1 MVSNEN
7 ITDNDWN
14 LNESRTLIQ
23 ALIKDFY
30 KNNLNSFADPLK
42 KEGLV
47 AAGKEI
53 SQIIILFNRLQKLI
67 NRNTPQNI
75 WWDKIPRIV
84 VPDNRDKIQRE
95 LTELS
100 KALIF
105 AIEALRESSSNINI
119 AQAIRFDVEQIVC
132 KYEHPVTG
140 FIINPFLSVHRSPS
154 TTTKVIF
161 GLISAVFI
169 YGGITFSSIAGL
181 WIFSEVVNYYN
192 NNNYNINKK
201 ALQNEIKEIQKYTD
215 NRVEAIQNKA
225 EQQNKS
231 ENANSTS
238 EDNVNKLKQGKEEIK
253 ELSTISQENAEFK
266 RLELT
271 RLNSNLTELNSQYS
285 KRQSVNEKYNEFLLQ
300 LSLAISAGTLGSI
313 ISILIRIEEFQ
324 SKKYSDPLTPF
335 LVGAFKPMIGGAFS
349 VLFLA
354 LINSGII
361 LMFINPSVFKLN
373 PTTNEQSSQDQQR
386 SLIFVIAFVVGFSER
401 LAKDFIGKAEE
412 IAGANRDNPESQ
424 LVTNELATDV
434 DSLNIVP
441 NQLAL
446 SCLKNSAVGSKIL
459 PNELDIN
466 DSLNGADDLD
476 PNKGDR

>member
-1 MVSNEN
+1 MIYSQKLTE
-7 ITDNDWN
+7 DNWN
-14 LNESRTLIQ
+14 LDESRTLIQ

-30 KNNLNSFADPLK
+30 KNNLNSFADPSK
-42 KEGLV
+42 QEGLI

-67 NRNTPQNI
+67 NRNTPRNI
-75 WWDKIPRIV
+75 WWDKVPRVFI
-84 VPDNRDKIQRE
+84 PDNRNKIQRE
-95 LTELS
+95 LNELS

-132 KYEHPVTG
+132 KYEHPLTG

-161 GLISAVFI
+161 GLISAIFI

-215 NRVEAIQNKA
+215 KRVEQIQNKD
-225 EQQNKS
+225 EQNDQS
-231 ENANSTS
+231 ERMNPPDNN
-238 EDNVNKLKQGKEEIK
+238 NVNKLKTSEIK
-253 ELSTISQENAEFK
+253 ELTIISQKNAEFK
-266 RLELT
+266 STELT
-271 RLNSNLTELNSQYS
+271 TLNSNLAELNAQYS
-285 KRQSVNEKYNEFLLQ
+285 KRQSLNDKYNEFLLQ

-324 SKKYSDPLTPF
+324 KKKYSDPLTPF
-335 LVGAFKPMIGGAFS
+335 LVGAFKPMIGGAFA

-361 LMFINPSVFKLN
+361 LMFINPSVLKLN
-373 PTTNEQSSQDQQR
+373 PTTNQESSQDQQR

-412 IAGANRDNPESQ
+412 IAGGNRENPEPKLAVGESST
-424 LVTNELATDV
+424 LVN
-434 DSLNIVP
+434 DSSMLQKQVANTVVTSNISP
-441 NQLAL
+441 NQ
-446 SCLKNSAVGSKIL
+446 
-459 PNELDIN
+459 P
-466 DSLNGADDLD
+466 
-476 PNKGDR
+476 

>member
-1 MVSNEN
+1 MVSNQN
-7 ITDNDWN
+7 ATDNNWN
-14 LNESRTLIQ
+14 LDESRTLIQ

-30 KNNLNSFADPLK
+30 KNNLNNFADPIK
-42 KEGLV
+42 QEGLI

-67 NRNTPQNI
+67 NRNTPQKI

-84 VPDNRDKIQRE
+84 IPDNRDKIQIE
-95 LTELS
+95 LTELC

-169 YGGITFSSIAGL
+169 YGGITFASIAGL
-181 WIFSEVVNYYN
+181 WIFSEAVNFYN

-201 ALQNEIKEIQKYTD
+201 ALQNEIKDIQRYTD
-215 NRVEAIQNKA
+215 KRVEQIQNNA
-225 EQQNKS
+225 EEENKS
-231 ENANSTS
+231 ENRNSTS
-238 EDNVNKLKQGKEEIK
+238 DNDVNKSKQSKEEIK
-253 ELSTISQENAEFK
+253 ELDIISQKNAEFK
-266 RLELT
+266 STELT
-271 RLNSNLTELNSQYS
+271 TLNSNLAELNAQYS
-285 KRQSVNEKYNEFLLQ
+285 KRQSINAKSNEFLLQ

-324 SKKYSDPLTPF
+324 KKKYSDPLTPF
-335 LVGAFKPMIGGAFS
+335 LVGAFKPMIGGAFA

-361 LMFINPSVFKLN
+361 LMFVNPSVFKLN
-373 PTTNEQSSQDQQR
+373 PTTNPESSQDQQR

-412 IAGANRDNPESQ
+412 IAGANRENSESKP
-424 LVTNELATDV
+424 VVNELLSDV
-434 DSLNIVP
+434 DSSNMLQKQVAHNIVASNIMP
-441 NQLAL
+441 N
-446 SCLKNSAVGSKIL
+446 K
-459 PNELDIN
+459 LDSS
-466 DSLNGADDLD
+466 DSLNGADDL
-476 PNKGDR
+476 NSGSSDR

>member
-1 MVSNEN
+1 MLSNKN

-14 LNESRTLIQ
+14 LDESRTLIQ

-30 KNNLNSFADPLK
+30 KNNLNSFSDPVK
-42 KEGLV
+42 QEELV

-67 NRNTPQNI
+67 NRNAPQKI
-75 WWDKIPRIV
+75 WWDKIPRIFI
-84 VPDNRDKIQRE
+84 PDNRDKVQIE

-119 AQAIRFDVEQIVC
+119 AQAIRFDVEQIIC
-132 KYEHPVTG
+132 KYEHPITG

-169 YGGITFSSIAGL
+169 YGGITSSSIAGL
-181 WIFSEVVNYYN
+181 WIFSEAVNFYN

-201 ALQNEIKEIQKYTD
+201 LLQNEIKEIQKYTD
-215 NRVEAIQNKA
+215 NRVDEIQNQA
-225 EQQNKS
+225 EQKKPLES
-231 ENANSTS
+231 TNSNPAS
-238 EDNVNKLKQGKEEIK
+238 VNDFNKLKTSKEEIK
-253 ELSTISQENAEFK
+253 ELSIISQKNAEFK
-266 RLELT
+266 STELT
-271 RLNSNLTELNSQYS
+271 NLNNNLAELNAQYN
-285 KRQSVNEKYNEFLLQ
+285 KRQSINAKYNEFLLQ

-324 SKKYSDPLTPF
+324 KKKYSDPLTPF

-361 LMFINPSVFKLN
+361 LMFVNPSVFKLN
-373 PTTNEQSSQDQQR
+373 PTTNQESSQDQQR

-412 IAGANRDNPESQ
+412 IAGANRDNLEYKS
-424 LVTNELATDV
+424 VTNELSIDV
-434 DSLNIVP
+434 DGSNISQKQVANSVAISNTSPNQVDSENSLN
-441 NQLAL
+441 AT
-446 SCLKNSAVGSKIL
+446 
-459 PNELDIN
+459 
-466 DSLNGADDLD
+466 DDLD
-476 PNKGDR
+476 SSKGDR

>member
-1 MVSNEN
+1 MVSNQN
-7 ITDNDWN
+7 ITDNNWN
-14 LNESRTLIQ
+14 LDESRALIQ

-30 KNNLNSFADPLK
+30 KNNFNNFVDPIK
-42 KEGLV
+42 QEELV
-47 AAGKEI
+47 AAGREI

-84 VPDNRDKIQRE
+84 LPDNRDKIQKE
-95 LTELS
+95 LAELS

-105 AIEALRESSSNINI
+105 AIEALHESSSNINI

-132 KYEHPVTG
+132 KYEHPLTG

-169 YGGITFSSIAGL
+169 YGGITSSSIAGL

-215 NRVEAIQNKA
+215 SRVEAIQSKA
-225 EQQNKS
+225 EQQNQS
-231 ENANSTS
+231 ENNNSTP
-238 EDNVNKLKQGKEEIK
+238 DANRLKQSKEEIK
-253 ELSTISQENAEFK
+253 ELDIISQKNAEFK
-266 RLELT
+266 STELT
-271 RLNSNLTELNSQYS
+271 TLNSNLAELNAQYS
-285 KRQSVNEKYNEFLLQ
+285 KRQSVNAKYNEFLLQ

-324 SKKYSDPLTPF
+324 KKKYSDPLTPF
-335 LVGAFKPMIGGAFS
+335 LVGAFKPMIGGAFA

-412 IAGANRDNPESQ
+412 IAGGNRDSPEYQ
-424 LVTNELATDV
+424 PIAHELASDV
-434 DSLNIVP
+434 DSLKMLP
-441 NQLAL
+441 NTLA
-446 SCLKNSAVGSKIL
+446 SNGLKNSAIPSNIL
-459 PNELDIN
+459 PIQLDSTDLLN
-466 DSLNGADDLD
+466 DADDSD
-476 PNKGDR
+476 RNTGDR

>member
-1 MVSNEN
+1 MVSNQN
-7 ITDNDWN
+7 ITENDWN
-14 LNESRTLIQ
+14 LDESRTLIQ

-30 KNNLNSFADPLK
+30 KNNLNSFADPIK
-42 KEGLV
+42 QEGLI

-53 SQIIILFNRLQKLI
+53 SQIIILFNRLQKLL

-75 WWDKIPRIV
+75 WWDKIPRLVI
-84 VPDNRDKIQRE
+84 PNNRDKIQRE

-105 AIEALRESSSNINI
+105 AIEALRESSSNLNI

-132 KYEHPVTG
+132 KYEHPLTG

-169 YGGITFSSIAGL
+169 YGGITSSSITGL
-181 WIFSEVVNYYN
+181 WIFSEVINYYN
-192 NNNYNINKK
+192 NNNYNTNKK
-201 ALQNEIKEIQKYTD
+201 ALQNEIKDIQRYTD
-215 NRVEAIQNKA
+215 KRVEQIQNKA
-225 EQQNKS
+225 EQQNQSESQNSPS
-231 ENANSTS
+231 EN
-238 EDNVNKLKQGKEEIK
+238 DVNKLKQSKDEIK
-253 ELSTISQENAEFK
+253 ELGIISQKNTEFK
-266 RLELT
+266 STELT
-271 RLNSNLTELNSQYS
+271 ILNSNLAELNAQYS

-324 SKKYSDPLTPF
+324 KKKYSDPLTPF
-335 LVGAFKPMIGGAFS
+335 LVGAFKPMIGGAFA

-354 LINSGII
+354 LINSGVL
-361 LMFINPSVFKLN
+361 LMIINPNVLKLN
-373 PTTNEQSSQDQQR
+373 QASPQQSSQDQQR

-412 IAGANRDNPESQ
+412 IAGGNRDNPGYKP
-424 LVTNELATDV
+424 VTNELSTDI
-434 DSLNIVP
+434 DSLNMLP
-441 NQLAL
+441 NQLAISGL
-446 SCLKNSAVGSKIL
+446 TNSVVASNLL
-459 PNELDIN
+459 PNQLDSS
-466 DSLNGADDLD
+466 DSLNGKDDLD
-476 PNKGDR
+476 PRKID

>member
-1 MVSNEN
+1 MFNQKTTE
-7 ITDNDWN
+7 NDWN
-14 LNESRTLIQ
+14 LDESRTLIQ

-30 KNNLNSFADPLK
+30 KNNLNNFADSTK
-42 KEGLV
+42 QKELV
-47 AAGKEI
+47 SAGKEI

-67 NRNTPQNI
+67 NRNTPQKI
-75 WWDKIPRIV
+75 WWDEIPRILI
-84 VPDNRDKIQRE
+84 PDNRNTIQRE

-132 KYEHPVTG
+132 KYEHPITG

-169 YGGITFSSIAGL
+169 YGGITSSSIAGL
-181 WIFSEVVNYYN
+181 WMFSEMINYYN
-192 NNNYNINKK
+192 NNNYNINKNF
-201 ALQNEIKEIQKYTD
+201 LQSEIKEIQKYTD
-215 NRVEAIQNKA
+215 NRVEEIQNQA
-225 EQQNKS
+225 ETKNKS
-231 ENANSTS
+231 DNTNSAS
-238 EDNVNKLKQGKEEIK
+238 VDDVSKLKTTKEEIK
-253 ELSTISQENAEFK
+253 ELNIISQKNAEFK
-266 RLELT
+266 STELT
-271 RLNSNLTELNSQYS
+271 ILNSNLAELNAQYN
-285 KRQSVNEKYNEFLLQ
+285 KRQSVNQKYNEFLLQ

-324 SKKYSDPLTPF
+324 KKKYSDPLTPF
-335 LVGAFKPMIGGAFS
+335 LVGAFKPMIGGAFA

-354 LINSGII
+354 LINSGLIS
-361 LMFINPSVFKLN
+361 MFINPSIFKLN
-373 PTTNEQSSQDQQR
+373 PTTNQESSQDQQR

-412 IAGANRDNPESQ
+412 IASGNRENPEYKP
-424 LVTNELATDV
+424 VTNELSIDV
-434 DSLNIVP
+434 DSLNMP
-441 NQLAL
+441 EKKSA
-446 SCLKNSAVGSKIL
+446 NSAVIL
-459 PNELDIN
+459 NTLPQQVDSS

-476 PNKGDR
+476 LSKGDR

>member
-7 ITDNDWN
+7 ITDNNWN
-14 LNESRTLIQ
+14 LDESRTLIQ

-30 KNNLNSFADPLK
+30 KNNLNSFADPIK

-181 WIFSEVVNYYN
+181 WVFSEVVNYYN

-231 ENANSTS
+231 VNANSTY

-253 ELSTISQENAEFK
+253 ELSTISQENTEFK

-271 RLNSNLTELNSQYS
+271 RLNSNLTELNAQYS

-424 LVTNELATDV
+424 LVANELASDV

-441 NQLAL
+441 NQLAI
-446 SCLKNSAVGSKIL
+446 SGLKNSAAVSNIL

>member
-1 MVSNEN
+1 MIHNQNVAE
-7 ITDNDWN
+7 DNWN
-14 LNESRTLIQ
+14 LDESRTLIQ

-30 KNNLNSFADPLK
+30 KNNLNSFADPSK
-42 KEGLV
+42 QEGLI

-67 NRNTPQNI
+67 NRNTPRNI
-75 WWDKIPRIV
+75 WWDKIPRVFI
-84 VPDNRDKIQRE
+84 PDNRDKVQRE
-95 LTELS
+95 LAELS

-119 AQAIRFDVEQIVC
+119 AQTIRFDVEQIVC
-132 KYEHPVTG
+132 KYEHPLTG

-169 YGGITFSSIAGL
+169 YGGITSSSIAGL

-201 ALQNEIKEIQKYTD
+201 ALQSEIKEIQKYTD
-215 NRVEAIQNKA
+215 KRVEQIQNKA
-225 EQQNKS
+225 EQNDQS
-231 ENANSTS
+231 ESINSTS
-238 EDNVNKLKQGKEEIK
+238 DNNVNKLKTNKEEIK
-253 ELSTISQENAEFK
+253 ELSIISQKNAEFK
-266 RLELT
+266 STELT
-271 RLNSNLTELNSQYS
+271 TLNSNLAELNAQYS

-324 SKKYSDPLTPF
+324 NKKYSDPLTPF

-373 PTTNEQSSQDQQR
+373 PTTNQESSQDQQR

-412 IAGANRDNPESQ
+412 IAGGNRDNPE
-424 LVTNELATDV
+424 TKFATAELSTAV
-434 DSLNIVP
+434 NDSITLQKEVVNSVVVSNISP
-441 NQLAL
+441 NQL
-446 SCLKNSAVGSKIL
+446 
-459 PNELDIN
+459 
-466 DSLNGADDLD
+466 
-476 PNKGDR
+476 

>member
-1 MVSNEN
+1 MVSDKN

-14 LNESRTLIQ
+14 LDESRTLIQ

-30 KNNLNSFADPLK
+30 KNNLNSFADPIK
-42 KEGLV
+42 QEGLV

-84 VPDNRDKIQRE
+84 IPDNRDKIQRE

-132 KYEHPVTG
+132 KYEHPFTG
-140 FIINPFLSVHRSPS
+140 FIINPFLSIHRSPS

-161 GLISAVFI
+161 GLITAVFI
-169 YGGITFSSIAGL
+169 YGGITSCSLAGL

-192 NNNYNINKK
+192 NNNYNTNKK
-201 ALQNEIKEIQKYTD
+201 ALQNEIKEIQRYTD

-225 EQQNKS
+225 EQQNQS
-231 ENANSTS
+231 ENTNSTL
-238 EDNVNKLKQGKEEIK
+238 DNDVNKLKQSKEEIK
-253 ELSTISQENAEFK
+253 ELTIISQKNTEFK
-266 RLELT
+266 SSELT
-271 RLNSNLTELNSQYS
+271 TLNNNLAELNAQYS
-285 KRQSVNEKYNEFLLQ
+285 KRQSVNEKFNEFLLQ
-300 LSLAISAGTLGSI
+300 LSLAIAAGTLGSI

-324 SKKYSDPLTPF
+324 NKKYSDPLTPF

-361 LMFINPSVFKLN
+361 LMFINPSIFKLN
-373 PTTNEQSSQDQQR
+373 PTTNQQSSQDQQR

-412 IAGANRDNPESQ
+412 IASGNRDNLEYQPVNNE
-424 LVTNELATDV
+424 LVTDV
-434 DSLNIVP
+434 HSLNTLP
-441 NQLAL
+441 NKLAV
-446 SCLKNSAVGSKIL
+446 SSLKNSAIASNISL
-459 PNELDIN
+459 TELDSIDSIN
-466 DSLNGADDLD
+466 GGDDLN
-476 PNKGDR
+476 PSKGDR

>member
-1 MVSNEN
+1 MVSNQN
-7 ITDNDWN
+7 ITDVTDNDWN
-14 LNESRTLIQ
+14 LDASRTLIQ

-30 KNNLNSFADPLK
+30 KNNLNSFTDPLK
-42 KEGLV
+42 QEELI

-67 NRNTPQNI
+67 NINAPQNI
-75 WWDKIPRIV
+75 WWDRIPRLFI
-84 VPDNRDKIQRE
+84 PDNRDKTQRE

-132 KYEHPVTG
+132 KYEHPFTG

-161 GLISAVFI
+161 GLISAIFI
-169 YGGITFSSIAGL
+169 YGGITSSSIAGL
-181 WIFSEVVNYYN
+181 WIFSELANYYN
-192 NNNYNINKK
+192 NNNYNTNRKI
-201 ALQNEIKEIQKYTD
+201 LQNEIKEIQKYTD
-215 NRVEAIQNKA
+215 NRVEQIQNNA
-225 EQQNKS
+225 EQQSQPESKNPTS
-231 ENANSTS
+231 AN
-238 EDNVNKLKQGKEEIK
+238 DINKLKQSKEEIK
-253 ELSTISQENAEFK
+253 ELSIISQKNAEFK
-266 RLELT
+266 STELT
-271 RLNSNLTELNSQYS
+271 TLNSNLAELNAQYS
-285 KRQSVNEKYNEFLLQ
+285 KRQAANEKYNEFLLQ
-300 LSLAISAGTLGSI
+300 LSLAIAAGTLGSI

-324 SKKYSDPLTPF
+324 KKKYSDPLTPF

-373 PTTNEQSSQDQQR
+373 PTTNQESSQDQQR

-412 IAGANRDNPESQ
+412 IAGANRDNLEYKP
-424 LVTNELATDV
+424 VTQELSSDV
-434 DSLNIVP
+434 DSLNTLPIK
-441 NQLAL
+441 AA
-446 SCLKNSAVGSKIL
+446 NSAVASNKL
-459 PNELDIN
+459 PNKVDGN
-466 DSLNGADDLD
+466 DLLNVVENL
-476 PNKGDR
+476 NSSKGDR

>member
-1 MVSNEN
+1 MIFNQN
-7 ITDNDWN
+7 ITKNDWN
-14 LNESRTLIQ
+14 LDEGRTLIQ

-30 KNNLNSFADPLK
+30 KNNLNDFADPTK
-42 KEGLV
+42 QEGLV

-67 NRNTPQNI
+67 NRNAPQKI
-75 WWDKIPRIV
+75 WWDKIPKIFI
-84 VPDNRDKIQRE
+84 PDNRDTIQRE

-100 KALIF
+100 KTLIF
-105 AIEALRESSSNINI
+105 AIEALHESSSNLNI

-132 KYEHPVTG
+132 KYEHPLTG

-181 WIFSEVVNYYN
+181 WIFSELVNYYN
-192 NNNYNINKK
+192 NNNYNLSKDI
-201 ALQNEIKEIQKYTD
+201 LQNEIKDIQKYTD
-215 NRVEAIQNKA
+215 KRVEEIQN
-225 EQQNKS
+225 QS
-231 ENANSTS
+231 ENKNPAPEN
-238 EDNVNKLKQGKEEIK
+238 DVIKLKTSKEEIK
-253 ELSTISQENAEFK
+253 ELNTISQKNAEFK
-266 RLELT
+266 STELT
-271 RLNSNLTELNSQYS
+271 NLNNSLAELNAQYS
-285 KRQSVNEKYNEFLLQ
+285 KRQSINAKYNEFLLQ

-324 SKKYSDPLTPF
+324 KKKYSDPLTPF

-361 LMFINPSVFKLN
+361 LMFINPSVLKLN
-373 PTTNEQSSQDQQR
+373 PTTNQESSQDQQR

-412 IAGANRDNPESQ
+412 IAGANRDNLEYKQ
-424 LVTNELATDV
+424 VTNELSVDV
-434 DSLNIVP
+434 DGSNISQKQVANSIAISNTAP
-441 NQLAL
+441 NQ
-446 SCLKNSAVGSKIL
+446 V
-459 PNELDIN
+459 
-466 DSLNGADDLD
+466 DSDNLLNGADDSK
-476 PNKGDR
+476 P

>member
-1 MVSNEN
+1 MIHNQNVAE
-7 ITDNDWN
+7 DNWN
-14 LNESRTLIQ
+14 LDESRTLIQ

-30 KNNLNSFADPLK
+30 KNNLNSFADPSK
-42 KEGLV
+42 QEGLI

-67 NRNTPQNI
+67 NRNTPRNI
-75 WWDKIPRIV
+75 WWDKIPRVFI
-84 VPDNRDKIQRE
+84 PDNRDKVQRE
-95 LTELS
+95 LAELS

-119 AQAIRFDVEQIVC
+119 GQAIRFDVEQIVC
-132 KYEHPVTG
+132 KYEHPLTG

-169 YGGITFSSIAGL
+169 YGGITSSSIAGL

-201 ALQNEIKEIQKYTD
+201 ALQSEIKEIQKYTD
-215 NRVEAIQNKA
+215 KRVEQIQNKA
-225 EQQNKS
+225 ESNDQS
-231 ENANSTS
+231 ESINSTS
-238 EDNVNKLKQGKEEIK
+238 DNNVNKLKTNKEEIK
-253 ELSTISQENAEFK
+253 ELGIISQKNAEFK
-266 RLELT
+266 STELT
-271 RLNSNLTELNSQYS
+271 TLNSNLAELNAQYS

-324 SKKYSDPLTPF
+324 NKKYSDPLTPF

-373 PTTNEQSSQDQQR
+373 PTTNQESSQDQQR

-412 IAGANRDNPESQ
+412 IAGGNRDNPEAKFA
-424 LVTNELATDV
+424 TAELST
-434 DSLNIVP
+434 
-441 NQLAL
+441 
-446 SCLKNSAVGSKIL
+446 AV
-459 PNELDIN
+459 N
-466 DSLNGADDLD
+466 DSITLQ
-476 PNKGDR
+476 K

>member
-7 ITDNDWN
+7 ITDNDWK
-14 LNESRTLIQ
+14 LDESRTLIQ

-30 KNNLNSFADPLK
+30 KNNLNNFADSSK
-42 KEGLV
+42 QEGLV

-67 NRNTPQNI
+67 NKNTPQNI
-75 WWDKIPRIV
+75 WWNKIPRIV
-84 VPDNRDKIQRE
+84 IPDNRDKIQRE
-95 LTELS
+95 LIELS

-132 KYEHPVTG
+132 KYEHPLTG

-169 YGGITFSSIAGL
+169 YGGITSSSIAGL

-192 NNNYNINKK
+192 NNNYNISKK

-215 NRVEAIQNKA
+215 SRVEAIQNKA
-225 EQQNKS
+225 EQQDKS
-231 ENANSTS
+231 ENNNFTF
-238 EDNVNKLKQGKEEIK
+238 DVNVNKLKQTKEEIK
-253 ELSTISQENAEFK
+253 ELGIISQKNAEFK
-266 RLELT
+266 STELT
-271 RLNSNLTELNSQYS
+271 TLNSNLAELNAQYS
-285 KRQSVNEKYNEFLLQ
+285 KRQSVNQKYNEFLLQ

-324 SKKYSDPLTPF
+324 NKKYSDPLTPF
-335 LVGAFKPMIGGAFS
+335 LVGAFKPMIGGAFA

-361 LMFINPSVFKLN
+361 SMFINPSVFKLN
-373 PTTNEQSSQDQQR
+373 PTTNQESSQDQQR

-412 IAGANRDNPESQ
+412 IAGANRENSEYKP
-424 LVTNELATDV
+424 VNNELSIDINNLNMPDKKLANSAIALNRLPNKV
-434 DSLNIVP
+434 DS
-441 NQLAL
+441 
-446 SCLKNSAVGSKIL
+446 S
-459 PNELDIN
+459 
-466 DSLNGADDLD
+466 DSQNGADDLD
-476 PNKGDR
+476 SSKGDR

>member
-1 MVSNEN
+1 MVSNKN

-14 LNESRTLIQ
+14 LDESRILIQ
-23 ALIKDFY
+23 ALIKEFY
-30 KNNLNSFADPLK
+30 KNNLNNFTDSIK
-42 KEGLV
+42 QEGII

-67 NRNTPQNI
+67 NRNAPRKI

-84 VPDNRDKIQRE
+84 IPDNRDKIQRE

-132 KYEHPVTG
+132 KYEHPLTG

-169 YGGITFSSIAGL
+169 YGGITSSSIAGL

-192 NNNYNINKK
+192 NNNYNISKK
-201 ALQNEIKEIQKYTD
+201 ALQNEIKEIQRYTD
-215 NRVEAIQNKA
+215 KRVEQIQNKA
-225 EQQNKS
+225 DQENQS
-231 ENANSTS
+231 EKTNSTS
-238 EDNVNKLKQGKEEIK
+238 EDNVNKLKQSKEEIK
-253 ELSTISQENAEFK
+253 ELSIISQKNTEFK
-266 RLELT
+266 STELT
-271 RLNSNLTELNSQYS
+271 TLNSNLAELNAQYS

-324 SKKYSDPLTPF
+324 KKKYSDPLTPF
-335 LVGAFKPMIGGAFS
+335 LVGAFKPMIGGAFA

-373 PTTNEQSSQDQQR
+373 PTTNQQSSQDQQR

-412 IAGANRDNPESQ
+412 IAGGNRDNLEYQP
-424 LVTNELATDV
+424 VVNELTTDIR
-434 DSLNIVP
+434 SLNMLP
-441 NQLAL
+441 NQLAI
-446 SCLKNSAVGSKIL
+446 SDLKNSAVTSNIL
-459 PNELDIN
+459 SNQLDSS
-466 DSLNGADDLD
+466 DSPNGADDLN
-476 PNKGDR
+476 PSKSDR

>member
-1 MVSNEN
+1 MVFNPN
-7 ITDNDWN
+7 ITENNIN
-14 LNESRTLIQ
+14 LDEGRILIQ

-30 KNNLNSFADPLK
+30 KNNLNNFADPTK
-42 KEGLV
+42 QKELV

-67 NRNTPQNI
+67 NRNAPQKI
-75 WWDKIPRIV
+75 WWDKIPRIFI
-84 VPDNRDKIQRE
+84 PDNRDTIQRE

-105 AIEALRESSSNINI
+105 AIEALRESSSNLNI

-132 KYEHPVTG
+132 KYEHPLTG

-169 YGGITFSSIAGL
+169 YGGITSCSIAGL
-181 WIFSEVVNYYN
+181 WIFSELTNYYN
-192 NNNYNINKK
+192 NNNYNLSKNS
-201 ALQNEIKEIQKYTD
+201 LQSEIKEIQKYRD
-215 NRVEAIQNKA
+215 NRVEEIQNQIEPKN
-225 EQQNKS
+225 ES
-231 ENANSTS
+231 EINLNPTT
-238 EDNVNKLKQGKEEIK
+238 NVSKLKTSKEEIK
-253 ELSTISQENAEFK
+253 ELNTISQKNTEFK
-266 RLELT
+266 STELT
-271 RLNSNLTELNSQYS
+271 ILNSNLAELNLQYS
-285 KRQSVNEKYNEFLLQ
+285 KRQALNAKYNEFLLQ

-324 SKKYSDPLTPF
+324 KKKYSDPLTPF
-335 LVGAFKPMIGGAFS
+335 LVGAFKPMIGGAFA

-361 LMFINPSVFKLN
+361 LMFVNPSVFKLN
-373 PTTNEQSSQDQQR
+373 PTTNQESSQDQQR

-412 IAGANRDNPESQ
+412 IAGANRDNLEYKQ
-424 LVTNELATDV
+424 VTNELSIDV
-434 DSLNIVP
+434 DGSNISQKQLANSVVISNTLPNQADSSDSLNDTDD
-441 NQLAL
+441 
-446 SCLKNSAVGSKIL
+446 SK
-459 PNELDIN
+459 P
-466 DSLNGADDLD
+466 
-476 PNKGDR
+476 

>member
-1 MVSNEN
+1 MVSNQN
-7 ITDNDWN
+7 ITDNHWN
-14 LNESRTLIQ
+14 LDESRTLIQ

-30 KNNLNSFADPLK
+30 KNNLNSFADPIK
-42 KEGLV
+42 QEGLV

-75 WWDKIPRIV
+75 WWNKIPRIV
-84 VPDNRDKIQRE
+84 IPDNRDKIQRE

-132 KYEHPVTG
+132 KYEHPLTG

-169 YGGITFSSIAGL
+169 YGGITSSSLAGL

-192 NNNYNINKK
+192 NNNYNTNKK
-201 ALQNEIKEIQKYTD
+201 ALQNEIKEIQRYTD
-215 NRVEAIQNKA
+215 SRVEQIQNKA
-225 EQQNKS
+225 EQQNQS
-231 ENANSTS
+231 ENTNSTS
-238 EDNVNKLKQGKEEIK
+238 ENDVNKLKQSKEEIK
-253 ELSTISQENAEFK
+253 ELTIISQKNTEFK
-266 RLELT
+266 STELT
-271 RLNSNLTELNSQYS
+271 TLNNNLAELNAQYS

-324 SKKYSDPLTPF
+324 KKKYSDPLTPF
-335 LVGAFKPMIGGAFS
+335 LVGAFKPMIGGAFA

-373 PTTNEQSSQDQQR
+373 PTTNQQSSQDQQR

-412 IAGANRDNPESQ
+412 IAGGNRDNPEYQ
-424 LVTNELATDV
+424 PVTNELATDV
-434 DSLNIVP
+434 RSLNRLSNQLAISGLKNSTVASNISP
-441 NQLAL
+441 NQL
-446 SCLKNSAVGSKIL
+446 
-459 PNELDIN
+459 
-466 DSLNGADDLD
+466 DSIDPLNGGDDLN
-476 PNKGDR
+476 PSKNDR